1 MTALAIPSSATSPRC
16 ATVRATRAELLDVVL
31 DPSRLPTPP
40 AVALQIVNSAANPNC
55 DPNEIVR
62 FLALDAALCG
72 KLLKAVNSCLYGLKQ
87 TVSSAA
93 RAVAVLGLGTVRSLA
108 LGLSLP
114 AVKTGRVGDAGTR
127 DYWVKSV
134 GGATIAREL
143 AVLVRRPN
151 PDDDLVAGL
160 LRDLGAVLLRQAFPD
175 GWDDHVARHGARL
188 VEDPCGA
195 EVESFGIDHADA
207 TAELLRSWKLPDDL
221 VEPIRF
227 HHQPALAARS
237 GKARQ
242 ERAELLYLASQLVN
256 LDAVAA
262 QPEALERVLALARDR
277 FGLSQQGLVAFLQRV
292 VPKIQAF
299 AGVLNQ
305 DIGQCPD
312 FASILA
318 AGAAELVN
326 LTVQNSRSKLSGTV
340 GVAQTV
346 RVPAAGARTPPPVPP
361 SGSRAP
367 GLGTNP
373 ALPAFRPEFV
383 ARLPD
388 TGCRLGNYEL
398 RALLGRGAMGVVFK
412 ALEPSLQRHVA
423 IKLLAPEL
431 AASPAARDR
440 FAREARVAA
449 AIQHPNVTTIFA
461 VRETDG
467 FTYLA
472 MECVEG
478 SCLEARVQQGGPL
491 PVPLLVTTGRQI
503 AEGLAAAHEKQIVH
517 RDIKPANILIEAAT
531 GRAKITDFGL
541 ARVTDDARVTAD
553 GALIGTPF
561 YMAPE
566 VILGHSATPA
576 SDLFS
581 FGAVLYAMATARL
594 PFPGQTVAAVF
605 NAITNGTAVPPRH
618 HRPNLPVWFEELVLR
633 LLDRSPKNRFDSA
646 ASVARVLAEMERV
659 SPLHLNSAV
668 ARAGT
673 DFSRRTSPLYRLVVA
688 FRRRGA

>member
-1 MTALAIPSSATSPRC
+1 VTALSYPPLPTPGRPA
-16 ATVRATRAELLDVVL
+16 VRATRAELLDVVL
-31 DPSRLPTPP
+31 DPSRLPSPP
-40 AVALQIVNSAANPNC
+40 AVALQIVNSASNPNC

-87 TVSSAA
+87 TVSSAQ
-93 RAVAVLGLGTVRSLA
+93 RAVQVLGLGTVRSLA

-134 GGATIAREL
+134 GGAIIAREL
-143 AVLVRRPN
+143 AVHLRRPN
-151 PDDDLVAGL
+151 ADDDLVAGL
-160 LRDLGAVLLRQAFPD
+160 LRDLGEVLLRQAFPNV
-175 GWDDHVARHGARL
+175 WEDHVLRHGPRL
-188 VEDPCGA
+188 ADDPCGA
-195 EVESFGIDHADA
+195 EIESFGIDHADV
-207 TAELLRSWKLPDDL
+207 TAELLRGWRLPEDL

-227 HHQPALAARS
+227 HHQPALAARA

-242 ERAELLYLASQLVN
+242 ERAELLFLASQLAN
-256 LDAVAA
+256 LDAVASV
-262 QPEALERVLALARDR
+262 PDALERTMELARDR
-277 FGLSQQGLVAFLQRV
+277 FGLKRSELVAFLQRV

-312 FASILA
+312 FGSILA
-318 AGAAELVN
+318 AGATELVN
-326 LTVQNSRSKLSGTV
+326 LTVQNQRTRLSGTV

-346 RVPAAGARTPPPVPP
+346 RVPPAPRPTPLPVPL

-367 GLGTNP
+367 GAAP
-373 ALPAFRPEFV
+373 SAALPAFRPEF
-383 ARLPD
+383 ATRLPE

-431 AASPAARDR
+431 AASPAARER

-449 AIQHPNVTTIFA
+449 AIQHPNVTTIYA

-472 MECVEG
+472 MECVDG
-478 SCLEARVQQGGPL
+478 SCLETRIQQGGPM
-491 PVPLLVTTGRQI
+491 PVPLLITTARQI
-503 AEGLAAAHEKQIVH
+503 AEGLAAAHEKQTIH

-531 GRAKITDFGL
+531 GRAKISDFGL
-541 ARVTDDARVTAD
+541 ARVSDDARMTAD

-566 VILGHSATPA
+566 VILGQSASPA

-581 FGAVLYAMATARL
+581 FGAVLYTMATARL

-605 NAITNGTAVPPRH
+605 NAVTNGTPVPPRN
-618 HRPNLPVWFEELVLR
+618 HRPNLPEWFESVVMR
-633 LLDRSPKNRFDSA
+633 LLEKNPRARFDGA
-646 ASVARVLAEMERV
+646 ATVARVFAEAEK
-659 SPLHLNSAV
+659 PLSHA
-668 ARAGT
+668 
-673 DFSRRTSPLYRLVVA
+673 
-688 FRRRGA
+688 